1 MKNFNLGSLK
11 IRLVLLVLIATLS
24 WASSITNEYV
34 GYDDIKLI
42 VRNDR
47 IHNDI
52 LYTLQFYWNI
62 VSDSHNV
69 AWTNYPSVIYRPLEW
84 TGSSIG
90 YSLWGPKAW
99 CFHLFVNFLFHILNT
114 ILLFFILNKIFST
127 PLNEA
132 QTKLVSSEL
141 GKEFSDKKKNKK
153 ILNKNFDYA
162 PISWWLP
169 LIIIALWTV
178 HPLHNEAVNMLTS
191 GVGFL
196 WANLFCLTAVFLN
209 LYVKD
214 LTSLKGISLIV
225 FSWVLMF
232 LGYHGSE
239 MTIITAPMLFLIF
252 LPSILKKDHK
262 SYGFEIPK
270 IIFAFSSFLAYS
282 SHRSQIVTEHTEWI
296 ARSSELVERVFV
308 LAPQIF
314 FHYIRLFF
322 WPAKLSI
329 DEQHSVILEN
339 AFKPFHIMCFL
350 IALIFIAAIFYFLFE
365 KNPKYKL
372 HNYLISASLFFTGFS
387 IAIALNIL
395 PIYCLARDRYTYYFC
410 LGLFCA
416 IALIMD
422 KYIFSGWRDLE
433 PEKQK
438 QKFKPFISL
447 FLVFLVALTIRSAV
461 KSLDWSNGERFWVQ
475 TMNSSN
481 DIGTQQ
487 NWRYRLLQYYLD
499 TGTNTFK
506 PNPLIKAQAERD
518 FAEFP
523 FKYRLFETNTLNY
536 YLQQANDPE
545 QYLKNKYSYIGNK
558 SIASALFFNATEAIE
573 QGNGQAAMNFFKLA
587 HMYYKEHFQTNL
599 QLYIHTYGRD
609 QNFTDYILNLLKQEA
624 INNSF
629 LAKGMMDGM
638 FFTKDPRCYEYALL
652 FRSRFPNTQV
662 FTVYAFH
669 GATFT
674 GHYDDAYKFAKEI
687 VKKYHEDEVFDQY
700 IRQYEMGRFRG

>member
-1 MKNFNLGSLK
+1 MKNINFGSLK
-11 IRLVLLVLIATLS
+11 IRIGIIVLLAALAWAT
-24 WASSITNEYV
+24 SITNEFV

-42 VRNDR
+42 VRNER

-52 LYTLQFYWNI
+52 LYTINFYWNI

-84 TGSSIG
+84 TGSSLG
-90 YSLWGPKAW
+90 YAIWGPRAW
-99 CFHLFVNFLFHILNT
+99 CFHLFVNYLFHILNT

-132 QTKLVSSEL
+132 QSQLNDSILETGAK
-141 GKEFSDKKKNKK
+141 DKKKSKK
-153 ILNKNFDYA
+153 LENNHFSYK
-162 PISWWLP
+162 PITWWLP
-169 LIIIALWTV
+169 LAIISIWTV

-196 WANLFCLTAVFLN
+196 WANLFCLTAVFIN
-209 LYVKD
+209 LYVRD
-214 LTSLKGISLIV
+214 LTTLKGILLIV
-225 FSWVLMF
+225 LSWIFMF

-239 MTIITAPMLFLIF
+239 MTIITAPMLLLIF

-270 IIFAFSSFLAYS
+270 VVFAFTSFLAYS

-296 ARSSELVERVFV
+296 ARSSEFIERAFV

-314 FHYIRLFF
+314 FHYFRLFF

-339 AFKPFHIMCFL
+339 AFKPFHLMCFV
-350 IALIFIAAIFYFLFE
+350 IALAFIIGIFYFLFE
-365 KNPKYKL
+365 KNPLYKL
-372 HNYLISASLFFTGFS
+372 HNVLISASLFFTGFS

-395 PIYCLARDRYTYYFC
+395 PIYCLARDRYSYYFC
-410 LGLFCA
+410 LGLFCS
-416 IALIMD
+416 IALLLD
-422 KYIFSGWRDLE
+422 KYLFSKWRDLE
-433 PEKQK
+433 PDLQK
-438 QKFKPFISL
+438 QKFKPFLI
-447 FLVFLVALTIRSAV
+447 VFLIALTALGVRAAV
-461 KSLDWSNGERFWVQ
+461 KSLDWSNGEKFWVQ
-475 TMNSSN
+475 TMKSSD

-499 TGTNTFK
+499 PGTSTFK
-506 PNPLIKAQAERD
+506 PNPIIKAQAERD

-523 FKYRLFETNTLNY
+523 FTYRLFETNTLNF
-536 YLQQANDPE
+536 YLREAQNPE
-545 QYLKNKYSYIGNK
+545 KYLLNKYAYIGNK

-573 QGNGQAAMNFFKLA
+573 ARNGEGAMNFFKLA

-599 QLYIHTYGRD
+599 QLYIHTYGND
-609 QNFTDYILNLLKQEA
+609 QRFTDYILDLMKKEA
-624 INNSF
+624 VNNSF
-629 LAKGMMDGM
+629 LAKGIMDGM

-669 GATFT
+669 GATYT
-674 GHYDDAYKFAKEI
+674 GHFDDAYKFAKEI
-687 VKKYHEDEVFDQY
+687 IKKYHEDEVFNQY
-700 IRQYEMGRFRG
+700 IKQYEMGRFRG